1 VTPFPLRPERQALLV
16 VDMQNDFL
24 RVGAPQEVAEGR
36 DIIPAI
42 AGLVDAYRAARRP
55 VLFTRFLA
63 GPAKTLMTIWS
74 PECGEEQRSCWPGH
88 LRRYGD
94 RPDELEGPA
103 VVDELAPLPGETVV
117 DKYGYG
123 AFHSTVLRDALAA
136 CGCTQVV
143 VVGVITQ
150 ICVEDTV
157 RQGFHHGLE
166 MVVVP
171 EGVASFDQELH
182 DAALRNLGMKYAAVV
197 PIDEVLRHLADGSA
211 AREPG
216 RG

>member
-1 VTPFPLRPERQALLV
+1 
-16 VDMQNDFL
+16 
-24 RVGAPQEVAEGR
+24 
-36 DIIPAI
+36 
-42 AGLVDAYRAARRP
+42 
-55 VLFTRFLA
+55 
-63 GPAKTLMTIWS
+63 
-74 PECGEEQRSCWPGH
+74 
-88 LRRYGD
+88 
-94 RPDELEGPA
+94 
-103 VVDELAPLPGETVV
+103 
-117 DKYGYG
+117 
-123 AFHSTVLRDALAA
+123 VLRDALAA